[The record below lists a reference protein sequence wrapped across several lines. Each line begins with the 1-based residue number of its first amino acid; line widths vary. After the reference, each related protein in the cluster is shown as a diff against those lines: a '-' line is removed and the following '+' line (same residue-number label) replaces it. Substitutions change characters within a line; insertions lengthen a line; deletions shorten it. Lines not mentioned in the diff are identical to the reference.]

1 MPPLWRTVGRHF
13 VNEDRPVDQVL
24 DLLVYAP
31 IGFAL
36 EARELL
42 PQLVDRGRGQVA
54 LMRLAGRMASQQTPD
69 GDVTD
74 TLRQGIGI
82 VIDGLSTL
90 LGTDESSSDAPAA
103 PTTGSV
109 LAGVPIPG
117 YEEMTAREI
126 VALLAGRPIDELLT
140 IRTYEKANRG
150 RSTIINRVEQ
160 LLS

>member
-1 MPPLWRTVGRHF
+1 M
-13 VNEDRPVDQVL
+13 NEDRPVDQVL

-82 VIDGLSTL
+82 VIDLEDCDGAAVLFTITADDSITVFVNIRHNRCVGACLIFAGDEACFDTL
-90 LGTDESSSDAPAA
+90 LAATGKSNCCGISDGT
-103 PTTGSV
+103 
-109 LAGVPIPG
+109 
-117 YEEMTAREI
+117 
-126 VALLAGRPIDELLT
+126 
-140 IRTYEKANRG
+140 
-150 RSTIINRVEQ
+150 
-160 LLS
+160 